1 MLTDCGMRHAA
12 RRLRDVSAARCAE
25 LERREMEQFAV
36 THDAITRRM
45 NDKSR
50 ARSATRPQIIETS
63 AERQLQF
70 KDSVLQSRMR
80 LDDPFALVAPYTRQM
95 MSFLLFNPDPAHV
108 LMIGLGGGSMPKFC
122 FKNLPAA
129 KITVVEL
136 DTRVIAMRESFHVPP
151 DDERFRVVHDDG
163 ARYLSH
169 RGSAV
174 DAILIDAFD
183 EEGVAPSLAASDF
196 FSNAQRRLTDDGV
209 LIMNLLG
216 KPETYAAHIARA
228 SDAFDN
234 RVLLA
239 PVPGN
244 DNMLMFAFKPE
255 VISPSSPQLM
265 LRARHLQSRYQLHF
279 RRYLQQLRDAQR
291 SLAG

>member
-95 MSFLLFNPDPAHV
+95 MSFLLFNPDPVHV
-108 LMIGLGGGSMPKFC
+108 LMIGLGGGSMP
-122 FKNLPAA
+122 
-129 KITVVEL
+129 
-136 DTRVIAMRESFHVPP
+136 
-151 DDERFRVVHDDG
+151 
-163 ARYLSH
+163 
-169 RGSAV
+169 
-174 DAILIDAFD
+174 
-183 EEGVAPSLAASDF
+183 
-196 FSNAQRRLTDDGV
+196 
-209 LIMNLLG
+209 
-216 KPETYAAHIARA
+216 
-228 SDAFDN
+228 
-234 RVLLA
+234 
-239 PVPGN
+239 
-244 DNMLMFAFKPE
+244 
-255 VISPSSPQLM
+255 
-265 LRARHLQSRYQLHF
+265 
-279 RRYLQQLRDAQR
+279 
-291 SLAG
+291 